1 MPRGYKEWAKRP
13 LMGMMYSLIVNFLDI
28 LVRLRCL
35 IITWVELIILP
46 IFAIIGDLL
55 KFNIKPYTIRGI
67 PNGALDP
74 LENIS
79 GIFGTHRNHR
89 PADSVNPVG

>member
-1 MPRGYKEWAKRP
+1 M
-13 LMGMMYSLIVNFLDI
+13 
-28 LVRLRCL
+28 
-35 IITWVELIILP
+35 
-46 IFAIIGDLL
+46 

-79 GIFGTHRNHR
+79 GIFRTHRNHSS
-89 PADSVNPVG
+89 ADSMNLVG